1 MNERQKRIRQ
11 VISEAKE
18 FASDYGI
25 VENDLMTHVV
35 SQKDVSYWGVY
46 ASPKDEIKRVIGKF
60 GNETWSS
67 WQDAKARS
75 CELES
80 KGFETYLRIFPAF
93 SNEDCQITYSVLN
106 SSDTYASYLVF
117 HESFHIQ
124 SKRKKFG
131 LKGNSLEE
139 NFAESF
145 AYYLQMKF
153 FASQPEKLDKMEKWH
168 KEWIQ
173 YYSLLKE
180 YHDRM
185 KSTLVSSPSK
195 KEKIHAEIIA
205 DARKNARRFSSS
217 TIKNRL
223 TKDTFNNAHLLQAS
237 YYFDNSGEIEKQLK
251 KIDPHEYIHSRQDL
265 QRLLTRLNIPLV

>member
-1 MNERQKRIRQ
+1 MNERQKRIRR

-25 VENDLMTHVV
+25 VENNLMTCVV
-35 SQKDVSYWGVY
+35 EQKGVSYWGVY
-46 ASPKDEIKRVIGKF
+46 ASPKDEIRRVIGKF

-75 CELES
+75 RELES

-106 SSDTYASYLVF
+106 SSDTYVAYLVF
-117 HESFHIQ
+117 HESFHVQ

-145 AYYLQMKF
+145 AHYLEMKF
-153 FASQPEKLDKMEKWH
+153 FASQPEKLDKMEKWDN
-168 KEWIQ
+168 EWVR
-173 YYSLLKE
+173 YYSLLKQ

-185 KSTLVSSPSK
+185 KSTLAISPDK
-195 KEKIHAEIIA
+195 KEKVRADIIA
-205 DARKNARRFSSS
+205 DARKNAKRFSSY

-223 TKDTFNNAHLLQAS
+223 SKDTFNNAHLLQAS

-251 KIDPHEYIHSRQDL
+251 KINPHEYIHSRQDL
-265 QRLLTRLNIPLV
+265 QKLLARLNINFV